1 MVKRGDKSRDKKV
14 LTPGGYRSPRMVH
27 LVKPGE
33 IVQGRGGETRVTTD
47 LVLTPGGFRSRSLV
61 HLIEPN
67 HELIVEH
74 DKFRIQN
81 MHDLRETEVA
91 MVPWG
96 GDVPALDSGWITYCY
111 WNNGSGEP
119 FATFTS
125 AWTVP
130 PAPRVQANPLQTIF
144 LFNGIQNYGR
154 NYGILQPILQWGPSK
169 VGGGP
174 YWSIASWYVTSGGP
188 AFHSPLARVTPGE
201 RLVGVMTRTAKHG
214 GEFSYLCEFQNVAS
228 TRLPVQKISEL
239 VWFNETLEAY
249 QIERCSNYPNTTHT
263 TLAQI
268 HINKDGGPLR
278 PNWTSANRVADCG
291 QHATA
296 PNPSE
301 VNIFYRAERG
311 SA

>member
-1 MVKRGDKSRDKKV
+1 
-14 LTPGGYRSPRMVH
+14 MVH

-33 IVQGRGGETRVTTD
+33 IVQGRGAETPVMTD

-61 HLIEPN
+61 HLVEPN

-81 MHDLRETEVA
+81 MLDLRETEVA
-91 MVPWG
+91 MIPWG
-96 GDVPALDSGWITYCY
+96 GDVPALGSGWITYCY
-111 WNNGSGEP
+111 WNNGSDDA

-130 PAPRVQANPLQTIF
+130 PAPSARANPVQTIF

-154 NYGILQPILQWGPSK
+154 NYGILQPVLQWGVSAA
-169 VGGGP
+169 GGGP
-174 YWSIASWYVTSGGP
+174 YWSMASWYVFSGGQ
-188 AFHSPLARVTPGE
+188 AFHTRLEQVVPGDS
-201 RLVGVMTRTAKHG
+201 LVGVMTRTGRQG
-214 GEFSYLCEFQNVAS
+214 GEFSYLCEFRNVAS
-228 TRLPVQKISEL
+228 TKLHVLKISEL

-249 QIERCSNYPNTTHT
+249 QIQRCSNYPKTTHT
-263 TLAQI
+263 TFAQI
-268 HINKDGGPLR
+268 QINTDRGLLR
-278 PNWTSANRVADCG
+278 PNWTIANRIADCG
-291 QHATA
+291 QHAKV

-301 VNIFYRAERG
+301 VNIFYGAERG